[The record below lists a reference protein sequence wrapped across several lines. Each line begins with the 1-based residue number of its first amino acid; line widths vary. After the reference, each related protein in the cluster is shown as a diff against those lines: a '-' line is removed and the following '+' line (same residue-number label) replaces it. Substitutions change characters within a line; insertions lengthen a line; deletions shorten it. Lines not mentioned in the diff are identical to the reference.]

1 MTLNK
6 SHLVDRVR
14 EDVRFKPRHRS
25 RQLFLFPELNCTFLS
40 KRRSA
45 QIVDTLLE
53 KIKAALIQG
62 EDVRIARFGTFQ
74 VQFRWA
80 KKGRNPRTGE
90 TLIIKS
96 RRIVRFRVSPRL
108 REKINSPPS

>member
-1 MTLNK
+1 M
-6 SHLVDRVR
+6 
-14 EDVRFKPRHRS
+14 FI
-25 RQLFLFPELNCTFLS
+25 FPELNCTFLS

-45 QIVDTLLE
+45 QIVDTLFE
-53 KIKAALIQG
+53 KMKAALIKG

-80 KKGRNPRTGE
+80 KKGREPRTGE

-96 RRIVRFRVSPRL
+96 RRIVKFRVSPKL
-108 REKINSPPS
+108 REKLNSPSP